1 MFIIS
6 NFIDSPKNVK
16 KRRWNKKIKEFFEEE
31 IPNTVNIYSRLMKGV
46 DLSNQLI
53 SYYELNRKTIKW
65 WKRIFF
71 HLLDI
76 AIVNSFIIYK
86 KYLNANFIQNNI
98 ELQ

>member
-1 MFIIS
+1 
-6 NFIDSPKNVK
+6 
-16 KRRWNKKIKEFFEEE
+16 
-31 IPNTVNIYSRLMKGV
+31 MKGV

-86 KYLNANFIQNNI
+86 KYLNANITQKQYRNEIIKTIIKKYNMKI
-98 ELQ
+98 G

>member
-1 MFIIS
+1 
-6 NFIDSPKNVK
+6 
-16 KRRWNKKIKEFFEEE
+16 
-31 IPNTVNIYSRLMKGV
+31 MKGV

-76 AIVNSFIIYK
+76 AIVNSSIIYIK
-86 KYLNANFIQNNI
+86 NI
-98 ELQ
+98 